1 MYHPFESVCLFV
13 CLIIGSDLPYCS
25 LEDTAQCCT
34 ESHLLRMKAN
44 ITEDLI
50 TGMQEDLH
58 ATTGLWMGAYSFS
71 KGAFLYSTYY
81 CNRKMSVVLSSQE

>member
-1 MYHPFESVCLFV
+1 
-13 CLIIGSDLPYCS
+13 
-25 LEDTAQCCT
+25 
-34 ESHLLRMKAN
+34 MKAN